1 VEGTAWPN
9 GNAVNRSEGDVMRL
23 NSEWV
28 ERTLAQ
34 YPARLVP
41 DNDPVVPK
49 LIDMFGDHTFFLD
62 SNGLNIVEPAAPSRD
77 GIQAGRVVELAHWT
91 DAKPPRLVPHDPKPT
106 DLVVELEG
114 VG

>member
-1 VEGTAWPN
+1 MM
-9 GNAVNRSEGDVMRL
+9 MRL

-41 DNDPVVPK
+41 DSDPVVPK

-62 SNGLNIVEPAAPSRD
+62 NNGLNIVEPAETFRD
-77 GIQAGRVVELAHWT
+77 GVQAGRVVELAHWT
-91 DAKPPRLVPHDPKPT
+91 DARPPKLVPHEPEPT
-106 DLVVELEG
+106 DLVIELETIG
-114 VG
+114 

>member
-1 VEGTAWPN
+1 
-9 GNAVNRSEGDVMRL
+9 MRL

-41 DNDPVVPK
+41 ESDPVVPK

-62 SNGLNIVEPAAPSRD
+62 SNGLNIVEPAEPSRH
-77 GIQAGRVVELAHWT
+77 GVQAGRVQPGRVVELAHWT
-91 DAKPPRLVPHDPKPT
+91 DAKPPRLVPHDPQPT

-114 VG
+114 AG